1 MTTPHMLAVACLHW
15 GLLATQKLEQNHP
28 GRFFDVAYPLPTD
41 LTRGKRRLTVRFQAR
56 PDRWAGGLYG
66 ARMLKASP

>member
-41 LTRGKRRLTVRFQAR
+41 LTRGKRRTGSRLIRSRRLECERSQIA
-56 PDRWAGGLYG
+56 AHSLG
-66 ARMLKASP
+66 K